1 MIRAI
6 QPYPAGSP
14 SRLTLFDLVRMT
26 QRLESGDLEGRFPWG
41 MTHGWS
47 LFESLWVLII
57 VFSNSKEP
65 KKANISIIPSAN
77 VSEPMRTIGAFLC
90 QASTRWIHRST
101 RPCSSDMA
109 SCRGGVLKILKC
121 RIIRIWWIWGVDP
134 ILSHQ
139 IIRPHLIIWSTA
151 VLKLDACP
159 S

>member
-1 MIRAI
+1 
-6 QPYPAGSP
+6 
-14 SRLTLFDLVRMT
+14 
-26 QRLESGDLEGRFPWG
+26 
-41 MTHGWS
+41 
-47 LFESLWVLII
+47 
-57 VFSNSKEP
+57 
-65 KKANISIIPSAN
+65 
-77 VSEPMRTIGAFLC
+77 MRTIGAFLC

-159 S
+159 SWPSCWQGLKHAGLSDK